1 MIYDRP
7 LTVFKLDTA
16 SPPTTRRL
24 TDPAAYLCAYRTVY
38 HRTYFQAVQ
47 AGESID
53 RMVQLRAPDPPPDA
67 TMYAVLE
74 DGHVYR
80 IREAQLTEDEDG
92 LPAVVLSLHREEA
105 RYDYYRPVEQAEDSD
120 GEHV

>member
-7 LTVFKLDTA
+7 LRVFRLDTA
-16 SPPTTRRL
+16 SSPLSRRL
-24 TDPAAYLCAYRTVY
+24 IDPVSYLCAYRTVY

-53 RMVQLRAPDPPPDA
+53 RMVQLRTPATPPDA

-80 IREAQLTEDEDG
+80 ISEAQHTVDEDG

-105 RYDYYRPVEQAEDSD
+105 RYDLHTAGNGAQGGA
-120 GEHV
+120 GNGA